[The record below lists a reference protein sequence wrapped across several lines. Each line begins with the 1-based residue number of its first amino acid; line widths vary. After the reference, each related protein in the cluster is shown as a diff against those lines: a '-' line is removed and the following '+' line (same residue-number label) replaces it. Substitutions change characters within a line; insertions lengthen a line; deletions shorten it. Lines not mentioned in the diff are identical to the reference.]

1 MWSYYFKLQLSW
13 SVIGKLAKLRTL
25 ALGSTVGT
33 GMGCGSIFQ
42 MSRQYSL
49 MVRSLENL
57 LDLATPMI
65 AILFQRRV
73 SR

>member
-13 SVIGKLAKLRTL
+13 FDIGKFAKLRTL

-33 GMGCGSIFQ
+33 GMGCGSIFH

-49 MVRSLENL
+49 MVLSLENL

-65 AILFQRRV
+65 AILFQLR
-73 SR
+73 